1 MTAASPPATIAVMTA
16 IVARR
21 WLFFRW
27 TSERWQSFERKDG
40 LAEFRRRFVAFP
52 AKMVVVAPEFSSFD
66 ARFRQTFAY
75 VPLAMVTGTRRR
87 RTPWSDDELA
97 FFGRCLSRIDAHRG
111 TPGGG
116 AGVAWIDGNFLADDG
131 RRWTAPFE
139 VVEHKLEILSREA
152 CADRILP
159 ALAAGIGAEEGGVYA
174 PYGGDG
180 VFMLA
185 SM

>member
-1 MTAASPPATIAVMTA
+1 MTGV
-16 IVARR
+16 VARR
-21 WLFFRW
+21 WFFFRW
-27 TSERWQSFERKDG
+27 TSERWQSFERSQG
-40 LAEFRRRFVAFP
+40 LAEFRKRFVAFP
-52 AKMVVVAPEFSSFD
+52 AKMVVVAPEFSNFD

-75 VPLAMVTGTRRR
+75 VPLATVTGARRH

-97 FFGRCLSRIDAHRG
+97 FFGRCLSRIDVHRG
-111 TPGGG
+111 SAGGG
-116 AGVAWIDGNFLADDG
+116 ADVAWIDGSFLADDG

-139 VVEHKLEILSREA
+139 VVERKVEILSREA
-152 CADRILP
+152 SVDRILP